1 LKINTR
7 NSLKIPSVRGTIHT
21 LTLFSLFICG
31 ELTVG
36 AAPSKPKN
44 DHVSVPIVSDIR
56 DASGV
61 VREDAWSK
69 AAVLAGFTEA
79 GVRGRR
85 FSPQESEVKVLSD
98 HDFLYLQLTAKE
110 PEMGKLKADCAAG
123 TTGLTVWSDD
133 SFEIFIQPNP
143 GEKRFYQ
150 IILNPLGARFDN
162 IRPDSSD
169 KSWNSKAETTCEKS
183 SDSWKVSTAIPWTSL
198 GFTDGPPAKVSFNII
213 RNRPRPLIS
222 EHTYSSFVCL
232 DGQSIH
238 RPELFAEM
246 ELLPEET
253 PVVNLANH
261 GSLGIDPDAVTL
273 QLLGS
278 GKTGNRVIL
287 NARVMGSDGE
297 TISEKQQTADLSPRE
312 VQSVKLPYHNTR
324 DGQFMEISAATTDG
338 KILLSRRLPFA
349 DLDIDV
355 DVPKWNLVV
364 RINGGTGSVLK
375 RATLYD
381 INQGKVAASWENVNV
396 SDTGLQLPLPENA
409 SLINSKFTA
418 ELKTGNGD
426 AFYSKTIQ
434 LETPVG
440 RVNSSLTP
448 TDEEK
453 SDAFQLFVR
462 AEPGEVLE
470 NSQPLED
477 ERASELQ
484 AWGTPGQEVIL
495 YFAVRS
501 LDKPIGVKPVLGN
514 FQSAA
519 SGESLDLKG
528 DFRVAKQWRQRRE
541 MSGNNFWSIPEM
553 LLKIDNPI
561 EIPAET
567 TKLFRFR
574 VRIPE
579 ETNPGE
585 YIAPLS
591 IGAKKQNAETSLRLK
606 VLPFKLEEP
615 NQIWGLYPDND
626 RYNDNQARC
635 TDTFRLI
642 RENGFN
648 TLILTIPFWE
658 WKFENGQ
665 ILPNFDRIDRIVS
678 AYRDAGFTKPPVLYL
693 WQIDEFVRK
702 SLGNNALVAGGKEYS
717 PEGKALYK
725 QALGL
730 LVTHLGNMR
739 LSDFIIK
746 TVDEPA
752 AGSGENYLKALRTMS
767 VIKESGFRTMTTW
780 LDMPGNEEGLGGLV
794 DIRCYGANS
803 YHYIPTPEAAKAVLE
818 HCAKLGKEY
827 WYYAPGCYS
836 WLGTYQEGNI
846 INNRFMS
853 GILFWR
859 SGANGCIAWT
869 FNRPDGDPF
878 NDFDGS
884 RFEPKDFCMVY
895 DALSPTDLFIPTIQW
910 DGFREGVTDY
920 QYFFTL
926 SERIKA
932 ALKSKNPAQVRMGE
946 AIQKEFESLLAKV
959 PWRHTERDRYP
970 ASLFPNANAATLRKD
985 VSSLIL
991 KLDPSWKI
999 DKPVSNTNNE
1009 KQY

>member
-1 LKINTR
+1 M
-7 NSLKIPSVRGTIHT
+7 IPSLLKSIHT
-21 LTLFSLFICG
+21 LTLFSLFFCG
-31 ELTVG
+31 QLTIG
-36 AAPSKPKN
+36 AEPSKPKN
-44 DHVSVPIVSDIR
+44 DHVSVPVVSGIR

-61 VREDAWSK
+61 VREEAWSK
-69 AAVLAGFTEA
+69 AAVLTGFTQA
-79 GVRGRR
+79 GSPGRR
-85 FSPQESEVKVLSD
+85 FSPQASEVKVLCD
-98 HDFLYLQLTAKE
+98 KNFLYLQLTAKE
-110 PEMGKLKADCAAG
+110 PEMEKLNAVCAAG
-123 TTGLTVWSDD
+123 TTGLSVWRDD
-133 SFEIFIQPNP
+133 SFEIFIKPNP
-143 GEKRFYQ
+143 DEKRYYQ
-150 IILNPLGARFDN
+150 IILNSVGARFDN
-162 IRPDSSD
+162 IRPDSPD
-169 KSWNSKAETTCEKS
+169 KSWNSKAETTFHKG
-183 SDSWKVSTAIPWTSL
+183 SDSWKVSTAIPWSSL

-213 RNRPRPLIS
+213 RNRPRPS
-222 EHTYSSFVCL
+222 ANTYSSFVCL

-238 RPELFAEM
+238 NPELFAEM
-246 ELLPEET
+246 ELLPQES
-253 PVVNLANH
+253 PAVILANH
-261 GSLGIDPDAVTL
+261 GRLGIHPDAATL
-273 QLLGS
+273 QLHGS
-278 GKTGNRVIL
+278 EKTRTPIILKTSVI
-287 NARVMGSDGE
+287 GSEGE
-297 TISEKQQTADLSPRE
+297 TIEVKQKTGEFSPME
-312 VQSVKLPYHNTR
+312 VQSVELPYHNTR
-324 DGQFMEISAATTDG
+324 DGKFMEISAATADG
-338 KILLSRRLPFA
+338 KVLLFRRLPFA
-349 DLDIDV
+349 EIDVDV

-364 RINGGTGSVLK
+364 RINGGNGSVVK

-381 INQGKVAASWENVNV
+381 NRQGKVAASWKNLNV
-396 SDTGLQLPLPENA
+396 SGTGLILPLPENA
-409 SLINSKFTA
+409 SLVNSKFTA
-418 ELKTGNGD
+418 ELKTDNGN
-426 AFYSKTIQ
+426 AFCSKTIK
-434 LETPVG
+434 LETSVG
-440 RVNSSLTP
+440 QVNNRLTP
-448 TDEEK
+448 TDKEK

-470 NSQPLED
+470 NSHPLED

-567 TKLFRFR
+567 TKLFRLR

-579 ETNPGE
+579 GSEPGE
-585 YIAPLS
+585 YIAPLR
-591 IGAKKQNAETSLRLK
+591 IGAQKQNAETSLRLK

-615 NQIWGLYPDND
+615 NRIWGLYPDND

-991 KLDPSWKI
+991 KLDPSGKI